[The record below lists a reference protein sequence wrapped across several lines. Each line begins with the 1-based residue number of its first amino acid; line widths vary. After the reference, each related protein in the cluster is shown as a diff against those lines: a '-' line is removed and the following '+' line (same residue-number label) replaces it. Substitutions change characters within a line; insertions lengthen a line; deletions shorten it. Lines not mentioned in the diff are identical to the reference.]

1 MIEFDHVSVTFK
13 NRGQSFHAVS
23 DVSLSVGTGEFFGI
37 AGPSGAGKSTL
48 VRTVNLLQKPD
59 SGSVRIDGREITGL
73 TGKALREERMKI
85 GMIFQHFNLI
95 MNADVGR
102 NIEFALLAS
111 GTSAKGME
119 KRIKELLD
127 LVGLSDKLCAY
138 PAELSGGQKQRVAIA
153 RALANRPEILLCD
166 EATSALDPENTAEVI
181 EVLKRIKET
190 YPLTVLFITHQMEV
204 ARQLFDRMAVMEN
217 GRVIETGDTY
227 QLFTSPEQE
236 VTKQLVRK
244 SFELSVP
251 EELLDGEGEFF
262 TIFYSGKEAYEPLL
276 NNMAKQFLVS
286 VSIMSGKIE
295 YICRQPYGVLVV
307 GLTGE
312 KAEKEKAVEYM
323 RRYAK
328 VERYAGTVK
337 ERRRAYASVRN

>member
-1 MIEFDHVSVTFK
+1 
-13 NRGQSFHAVS
+13 
-23 DVSLSVGTGEFFGI
+23 
-37 AGPSGAGKSTL
+37 
-48 VRTVNLLQKPD
+48 
-59 SGSVRIDGREITGL
+59 
-73 TGKALREERMKI
+73 
-85 GMIFQHFNLI
+85 
-95 MNADVGR
+95 
-102 NIEFALLAS
+102 
-111 GTSAKGME
+111 
-119 KRIKELLD
+119 
-127 LVGLSDKLCAY
+127 
-138 PAELSGGQKQRVAIA
+138 
-153 RALANRPEILLCD
+153 
-166 EATSALDPENTAEVI
+166 
-181 EVLKRIKET
+181 
-190 YPLTVLFITHQMEV
+190 MEV